1 VPLYLADTSAWW
13 RASATRAVTERWER
27 LLDGDAI
34 AICGPIELEL
44 LYSAR
49 SPTEYEDLREELA
62 GLVQLPLDERAAVLA
77 RRAQATLAA
86 SSQHRGPAPVDLL
99 IAGVAE
105 AAGATLLHYHRHFDA
120 IAAVTGQD
128 TEWVAPR
135 GSLR

>member
-27 LLDGDAI
+27 LLDGEAI

-49 SPTEYEDLREELA
+49 
-62 GLVQLPLDERAAVLA
+62 LVQLPLDERAAVLA